1 MERFSKP
8 AYLCLSMEMDLKFIQ
23 RGTRPAQTFKSDWRP
38 VRALQTPQMGAMFPI
53 LLVHRSKLATASYLP
68 ESTYEV
74 SRERRL
80 SRRI

>member
-1 MERFSKP
+1 
-8 AYLCLSMEMDLKFIQ
+8 
-23 RGTRPAQTFKSDWRP
+23 
-38 VRALQTPQMGAMFPI
+38 
-53 LLVHRSKLATASYLP
+53 VHRSKLATASYLP